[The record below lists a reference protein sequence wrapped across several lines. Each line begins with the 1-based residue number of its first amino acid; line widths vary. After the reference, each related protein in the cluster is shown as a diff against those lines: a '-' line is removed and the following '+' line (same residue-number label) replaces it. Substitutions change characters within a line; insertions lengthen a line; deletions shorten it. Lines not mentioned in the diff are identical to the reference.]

1 MAATSIIA
9 AARIAMVASQDWFTR
24 AQPDRDFKSRP
35 LLGYTRLQSSALTLT
50 RTRTRTRNV
59 ILISAPSGVNAV
71 NIQTK
76 AALRATLVVGVWA
89 ALMLVPFVYVIT
101 LIVFMLP
108 LWILHGMGIPGLGS
122 ELNGFFVPSAIG
134 WTLAAG
140 LVWLLAFWLFHRRQ
154 RRATTSPA

>member
-1 MAATSIIA
+1 M
-9 AARIAMVASQDWFTR
+9 
-24 AQPDRDFKSRP
+24 
-35 LLGYTRLQSSALTLT
+35 
-50 RTRTRTRNV
+50 
-59 ILISAPSGVNAV
+59 